1 MNNETYGKRIVS
13 GNYMAYTMDT
23 GNTLY
28 VEEYTPGDGR
38 AYTLAQPD
46 GQGLTW
52 TKADSKDEP
61 WVDSLITNAL
71 NRDTDLNR
79 LAQLLGTFGV
89 EAHPCDEVEVDNPLK
104 ETTMDVIIPEP
115 EDGDDNKL
123 PRHIYSIKDGGT
135 GITWVHIYK
144 WVDMRAA
151 TDPTDAMNIIRNN
164 EGLGQ
169 A

>member
-1 MNNETYGKRIVS
+1 MTTETYAKRIVS
-13 GNYMAYTMDT
+13 GNYMAYTMSS

-28 VEEYTPGDGR
+28 VEEYIPGDGR

-52 TKADSKDEP
+52 NKADSKDEP
-61 WVDSLITNAL
+61 WVDGLITNAV
-71 NRDTDLNR
+71 NRETDMNR

-89 EAHPCDEVEVDNPLK
+89 EAHQCNEVEVEESIK
-104 ETTMDVIIPEP
+104 ETTITAYIPDNK
-115 EDGDDNKL
+115 DGDIL
-123 PRHIYSIKDGGT
+123 TAPHRLYTIKTSDT
-135 GITWVHIYK
+135 GMTWVHIYK

-151 TDPTDAMNIIRNN
+151 TDPTDAMNVIRNN
-164 EGLGQ
+164 EQQ